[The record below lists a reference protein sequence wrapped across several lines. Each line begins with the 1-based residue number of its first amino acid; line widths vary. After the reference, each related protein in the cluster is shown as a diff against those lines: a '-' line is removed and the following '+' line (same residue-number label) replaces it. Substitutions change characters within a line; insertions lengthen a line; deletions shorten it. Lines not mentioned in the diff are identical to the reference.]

1 MARNRSSAKKAG
13 TRFESLVTAYLR
25 EALNDERIE
34 RRAKSGAKDRGDVSG
49 VLMRG
54 KRVVIECKDYGG
66 RHELPKWLR
75 EAEIERGNDDAEY
88 GVVAWKRSGTAKPEE
103 QYVTMTLETFAAM
116 LCGGRDLMGD

>member
-1 MARNRSSAKKAG
+1 MTRNRSSAKKAG

-75 EAEIERGNDDAEY
+75 EAEVMFTD
-88 GVVAWKRSGTAKPEE
+88 GTGA
-103 QYVTMTLETFAAM
+103 TLELGALA
-116 LCGGRDLMGD
+116 RVA